1 MGERRAAGVL
11 CHLLLSF
18 SLFIIIIVIC
28 YCHYYYCFGFCAY
41 HVACDDQSLKPHQ
54 LFKGL
59 SVVLTKTD
67 MQAIAMGGDI
77 NMTSRWNPSWTPWQ
91 EWNRLRPWPIVDE
104 VSIA

>member
-11 CHLLLSF
+11 CHLLTSF

-67 MQAIAMGGDI
+67 MPTNGKQHKYDFKVESVLDAMARVEPIATLA
-77 NMTSRWNPSWTPWQ
+77 NS
-91 EWNRLRPWPIVDE
+91 
-104 VSIA
+104 